1 MAVRELLQT
10 LAEAVVE
17 NPSDVRVVETEEDG
31 AVVLE
36 LTVHADDYGRVIGR
50 NGRTAQAIRTVV
62 KAAAND
68 DRKVFVDIV
77 E

>member
-1 MAVRELLQT
+1 MAVRDLLQT

-17 NPSDVRVVETEEDG
+17 NPSDVSVVETEEDG

-62 KAAAND
+62 KAAASD

>member
-1 MAVRELLQT
+1 MAVRDLLQT

-17 NPSDVRVVETEEDG
+17 NPAEVSVVETEEDG

>member
-1 MAVRELLQT
+1 MAVRDLLQT

-17 NPSDVRVVETEEDG
+17 NPSEVSVVETEEDG

-62 KAAAND
+62 KAAAHD

>member
-1 MAVRELLQT
+1 MPVRDLLQT

-17 NPSDVRVVETEEDG
+17 NPDSVNVKESEEDG
-31 AVVLE
+31 AIVLE
-36 LTVHADDYGRVIGR
+36 LTVHEDDYGRVIGR

-62 KAAAND
+62 KAAASD
-68 DRKVFVDIV
+68 GRKVFVDIV